1 LWHEPKF
8 AGRGEDCDLIDLH
21 THLLPGLDDG
31 ASTVADSLAM
41 ARAMVADGI
50 TVAACTPH
58 ILPGVYANSGPGIR
72 DATWALQQI
81 LDQHRIPLA
90 LVTGA
95 DNHIAPDF
103 VSAIKA
109 GRLLTLADSRY
120 VLVEPPHHVAPPRL
134 EEFFFGLLVAGFVP
148 VLTHPERL
156 TWIQHSY
163 DIVANLARS
172 GVWLQVTAGS
182 LAGDFGRS
190 AQRYAERLLDEGL
203 VHLLATDAH
212 DMTKR
217 PPRLRR
223 GRELAERRIGAVAA
237 HHLVVTRPEG
247 ILANELP
254 GNLPGPG
261 ADIVINASVFLEQNT
276 REQTRPRSERPR
288 AGVTE
293 RLRRLFK

>member
-1 LWHEPKF
+1 M
-8 AGRGEDCDLIDLH
+8 IDLH
-21 THLLPGLDDG
+21 SHLLPGLDDG
-31 ASTVADSLAM
+31 AQTLPHSLAM

-50 TVAACTPH
+50 RVAACTPH
-58 ILPGVYANSGPGIR
+58 ILPGVYANRGPAIR
-72 DATWALQQI
+72 DATAALQDA
-81 LDQHRIPLA
+81 LDRERIPLV

-95 DNHIAPDF
+95 DNHIVPDF
-103 VSAIKA
+103 VEAVRS

-120 VLVEPPHHVAPPRL
+120 VLVEPPHHVAPPRID
-134 EEFFFGLLVAGFVP
+134 EFFFSIMVAGLVP

-163 DIVANLARS
+163 DLIANLSRS

-182 LAGDFGRS
+182 LAGSFGRT
-190 AQRYAERLLDEGL
+190 AQHYAERLLDEGL
-203 VHLLATDAH
+203 VHILATDSH
-212 DMTKR
+212 DTTKR
-217 PPRLRR
+217 PPRLRL

-254 GNLPGPG
+254 GNLPGPD
-261 ADIVINASVFLEQNT
+261 ADIVMSAEVIEEHNS
-276 REQTRPRSERPR
+276 RERYQQRSERPR
-288 AGVTE
+288 GVAE